1 MNKRYIIAA
10 ILGILGFLTIAG
22 AVGSME
28 FDNLSG
34 KDVFVNIL
42 VGIALLFAAVP
53 VSGDL
58 KREKR
63 RNERRKTEN
72 ENLNSL

>member
-28 FDNLSG
+28 FDDKDFG
-34 KDVFVNIL
+34 DVFVNIL

-53 VSGDL
+53 VSGDMN
-58 KREKR
+58 RNNDDEK
-63 RNERRKTEN
+63 EN
-72 ENLNSL
+72 RP

>member
-1 MNKRYIIAA
+1 MNKRSIIAA
-10 ILGILGFLTIAG
+10 VLVTIGFLLIVG
-22 AVGSME
+22 AVGSMDYGCIGVKE
-28 FDNLSG
+28 A
-34 KDVFVNIL
+34 L
-42 VGIALLFAAVP
+42 VRSAIGAGLIGIATLVN
-53 VSGDL
+53 GDL

>member
-58 KREKR
+58 MKRGD
-63 RNERRKTEN
+63 NDDTN
-72 ENLNSL
+72 

>member
-1 MNKRYIIAA
+1 MMNKRYIIAA

-58 KREKR
+58 KRGDNDDKG
-63 RNERRKTEN
+63 
-72 ENLNSL
+72 